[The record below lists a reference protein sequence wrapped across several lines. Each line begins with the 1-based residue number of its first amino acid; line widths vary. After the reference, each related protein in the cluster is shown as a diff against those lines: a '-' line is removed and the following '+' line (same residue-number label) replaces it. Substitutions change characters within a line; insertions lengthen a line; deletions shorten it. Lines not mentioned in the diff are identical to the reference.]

1 MGMGPEVLDAVKYGK
16 EIQNSLKFGN
26 KVMAAAENKPGR
38 ILSTLDNALITNSLL
53 DLAVSI
59 KKPQKFCINFKDY
72 FLTLSV

>member
-59 KKPQKFCINFKDY
+59 KKPRNFALLLKIT
-72 FLTLSV
+72 F